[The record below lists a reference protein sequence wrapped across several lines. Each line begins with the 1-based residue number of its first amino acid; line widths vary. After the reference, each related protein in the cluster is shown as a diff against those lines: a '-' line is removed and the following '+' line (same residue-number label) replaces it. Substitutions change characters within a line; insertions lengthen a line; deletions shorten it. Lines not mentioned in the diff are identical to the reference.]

1 MKMNCKNILY
11 KSASVFGCACIIAP
25 FTLHYSLDILFLSL
39 LLILAYR
46 LDAKELF
53 LFFISLLLTLG
64 LAEGML
70 RFLTKTDAVT
80 TAYRMD
86 DKYFGPG
93 HYTPNVE
100 DAMTMRFGDI
110 LAMDPLAPASI
121 REARHVA
128 FHTDDL
134 GFRNDSDYHGQS
146 MALVGDSFVAG
157 TGTDQSALLGN
168 VLRTEFGL
176 DTYSLGFPGNPDDYL
191 QYADRFLKEKSKEV
205 RFALFVFEGNDLSCS
220 SKQRKKFET
229 ADLPPYSAWKIRL
242 AKAING
248 AIELPMTIIN
258 MSLQVWQKY
267 SGNAYDLTDTY
278 RIGAKDVGF
287 YGPYTDAALFAH
299 CSFTFSA
306 PPPEA
311 LSRVAMVFF
320 IPAKYRV
327 YYDFIDAPDKP
338 PLPRPASGFT
348 DMQRYL
354 DQWGIPAYDLTPA
367 LTEAAGRLLPEGG
380 YVFWRDDTHWG
391 PAGIRAAAAVVAQK
405 LREYEADRPAPK
417 HP

>member
-1 MKMNCKNILY
+1 MRTFYKNTLY
-11 KSASVFGCACIIAP
+11 KSIGVFLCFCIITP
-25 FTLHYSLDILFLSL
+25 FTFHLSLDIFIISL
-39 LLILAYR
+39 LLILACR
-46 LDAKELF
+46 LESKDMLLF
-53 LFFISLLLTLG
+53 LASLFITIG

-70 RFLTKTDAVT
+70 RFLTKTDTVT
-80 TAYRMD
+80 TSYRMD

-93 HYTPNVE
+93 HYTPNVQ

-110 LAMDPLAPASI
+110 PAMDPLAPTTI
-121 REARHVA
+121 REARQVI

-134 GFRNDSDYHGQS
+134 GFRNNDDYHGQS
-146 MALVGDSFVAG
+146 MVLAGDSFLAG
-157 TGTDQSALLGN
+157 TGTDQSDIMGN

-176 DTYSLGFPGNPDDYL
+176 DTYSLGFPGTPDDYL
-191 QYADRFLKEKSKEV
+191 QYADRFLKQKNKNV
-205 RFALFVFEGNDLSCS
+205 RFVLFVFEGNDLSCS

-229 ADLPPYSAWKIRL
+229 VDLPPYSAWKIRL

-248 AIELPMTIIN
+248 VMELPMTIIN
-258 MSLQVWQKY
+258 MSLQIWQKY

-278 RIGAKDVGF
+278 HIGAKDVGF
-287 YGPYTDAALFAH
+287 YGPYTDAALFPH
-299 CSFTFSA
+299 CSFKFSA

-327 YYDFIDAPDKP
+327 YYDFIDTPNKP
-338 PLPRPASGFT
+338 LLPRPASGFT

-391 PAGIRAAAAVVAQK
+391 PSGIRAAAAVVAQK
-405 LREYEADRPAPK
+405 LRDFDGDRPALKRP
-417 HP
+417 